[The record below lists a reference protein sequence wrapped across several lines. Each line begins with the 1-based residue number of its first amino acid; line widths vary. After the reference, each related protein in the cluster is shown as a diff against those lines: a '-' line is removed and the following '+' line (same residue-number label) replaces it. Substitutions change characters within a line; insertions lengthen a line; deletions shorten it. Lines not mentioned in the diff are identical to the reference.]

1 VDILSDDNEGSV
13 QSDEEEVTVINDE
26 VVFYSNIGLVAL
38 IDLNIDWKSFF
49 ESLKSQNTIKK

>member
-1 VDILSDDNEGSV
+1 MDILSDDNEGSV

-49 ESLKSQNTIKK
+49 ESLK